1 MSQFRTIAPLTP
13 SAFQI
18 GYGDQIALM
27 GSCFSGNIAA
37 KLADRKL
44 KVLSNPYGIVFNPIS
59 LFKSILEIIDQKEY
73 DSSHLIFHNELQHSL
88 NHHSEFSHPESSEV
102 IQKINSNSIKARG
115 FLQTAK
121 VLYLTLGTAWVYSYD
136 GEIVANCHKIPNH
149 HFEKRLLS
157 IEEIVDSFEPV
168 IKRLNVFNP
177 DLKIVFTL
185 SPIRHLKDGFEE
197 NSLSKALLRSAI
209 SQLVGRGEQVS
220 YFPAFEIMMDDL
232 RDYRFYTKDM
242 LHPSE
247 QAVDYIWDKFC
258 SRYMNANTLAIMGR
272 VENLEAAKNHLP
284 RFPNS
289 AAHQKHK
296 AFIQKEIAALKKFI
310 QY

>member
-1 MSQFRTIAPLTP
+1 MNQFRTIASPAP

-27 GSCFSGNIAA
+27 GSCFSNSIAM

-59 LFKSILEIIDQKEY
+59 LFKSIQEIIDQKEY

-102 IQKINSNSIKARG
+102 IQKINSNSIKARD

-121 VLYLTLGTAWVYSYD
+121 VLYLTLGTAWVYTYD

-149 HFEKRLLS
+149 QFEKRLLS

-168 IKRLNVFNP
+168 IKKLNVFNP

-185 SPIRHLKDGFEE
+185 SPVRHLKDGFEE

-209 SQLVGRGEQVS
+209 HRLVGGGEVS
-220 YFPAFEIMMDDL
+220 YFPSFEIMIDDL

-258 SRYMNANTLAIMGR
+258 SRYMSANTLAIMGR

-296 AFIQKEIAALKKFI
+296 AFIQKEIAALKQFI
-310 QY
+310 QD

>member
-1 MSQFRTIAPLTP
+1 MNQFRTIASPAP

-27 GSCFSGNIAA
+27 GSCFSTNIAT
-37 KLADRKL
+37 KLVDRKL

-59 LFKSILEIIDQKEY
+59 LFKSIQEIIDQKEY

-102 IQKINSNSIKARG
+102 IQKINSNSIKARD

-121 VLYLTLGTAWVYSYD
+121 VLYLTLGTAWVYTYD

-149 HFEKRLLS
+149 QFEKRLLS

-168 IKRLNVFNP
+168 IKKLNVFNP

-185 SPIRHLKDGFEE
+185 SPVRHLKDGFEE

-209 SQLVGRGEQVS
+209 HRLVGGGEVS
-220 YFPAFEIMMDDL
+220 YFPSFEIMIDDL

-258 SRYMNANTLAIMGR
+258 SRYMSANTLAIMGR

-296 AFIQKEIAALKKFI
+296 AFIQKEIAALKQFI
-310 QY
+310 QD

>member
-1 MSQFRTIAPLTP
+1 MNQFRTIASPAP

-27 GSCFSGNIAA
+27 GSCFSNSIAM

-59 LFKSILEIIDQKEY
+59 LFKSIQEIIDQKEY

-102 IQKINSNSIKARG
+102 IQKINSNSIKARD

-121 VLYLTLGTAWVYSYD
+121 VLYLTLGTAWVYTYD
-136 GEIVANCHKIPNH
+136 GEIVTNCHKIPNH
-149 HFEKRLLS
+149 QFEKRLLS

-168 IKRLNVFNP
+168 IKKLNVFNP

-185 SPIRHLKDGFEE
+185 SPVRHLKDGFEE

-209 SQLVGRGEQVS
+209 HRLVGGGEVS
-220 YFPAFEIMMDDL
+220 YFPSFEIMIDDL

-258 SRYMNANTLAIMGR
+258 SRYMSANTLAIMGR

-296 AFIQKEIAALKKFI
+296 AFIQKEIAALKQFI
-310 QY
+310 QD

>member
-1 MSQFRTIAPLTP
+1 MNQFRTIASPAP

-27 GSCFSGNIAA
+27 GSCFSNSIAM

-59 LFKSILEIIDQKEY
+59 LFKSIQEIIDQKEY
-73 DSSHLIFHNELQHSL
+73 DSSHLFFHNELQHSL

-102 IQKINSNSIKARG
+102 IQKINSNSIKARD

-121 VLYLTLGTAWVYSYD
+121 VLYLTLGTAWVYTYD

-149 HFEKRLLS
+149 QFEKRLLS

-168 IKRLNVFNP
+168 IKKLNVFNP

-185 SPIRHLKDGFEE
+185 SPVRHLKDGFEE

-209 SQLVGRGEQVS
+209 HRLVGGGEGS

-258 SRYMNANTLAIMGR
+258 SRYMSANTLAIMGR

-289 AAHQKHK
+289 AAYQKHK
-296 AFIQKEIAALKKFI
+296 AFIQKEIAALKQFI
-310 QY
+310 QD